1 LTSTPY
7 LHTGAASIAGPTD
20 GTEPQMIWHQAQA
33 VQADET
39 DLEDRST
46 RVIEYALAFVA
57 LAFVALAVAGI
68 LALAR

>member
-1 LTSTPY
+1 
-7 LHTGAASIAGPTD
+7 
-20 GTEPQMIWHQAQA
+20 MIWHQAQA

>member
-1 LTSTPY
+1 
-7 LHTGAASIAGPTD
+7 
-20 GTEPQMIWHQAQA
+20 MIWHQAQA

-46 RVIEYALAFVA
+46 RIIEYA